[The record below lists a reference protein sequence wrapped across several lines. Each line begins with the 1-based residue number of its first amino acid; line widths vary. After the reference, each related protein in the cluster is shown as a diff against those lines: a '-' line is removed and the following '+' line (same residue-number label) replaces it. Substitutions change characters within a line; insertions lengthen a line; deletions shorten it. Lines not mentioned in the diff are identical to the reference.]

1 MSKETFRASGTTQ
14 GLTENMQILTG
25 QRGDR
30 LDKALTLRSAAELGL
45 IGLKRNN
52 SGTVIPVAPESGS
65 DSDPT
70 WKDVQNPHAPVNAA
84 VTGAFHTITL
94 TWDAPTY
101 RGHSFAEVLRSEVDN
116 PSTAV
121 RIGTTLAN
129 VYADT
134 VGKEFTA
141 YYWVRFVNKNGMV
154 GPINAV
160 AGLHASTSAMV
171 DEIIASATNFAIY
184 NPAKPSEKE
193 IIFGVTDDGKVAIRE
208 AVIKGATIQILQAE
222 KITADYV
229 RAGVSISAPLITG
242 GSFDMGNAYM
252 QDGAGGFGLGG
263 PYSAWAK
270 GWYTLITADGYIYT
284 NRLRAEGGYVKN
296 MTIDNCVINEN
307 CEVRG
312 TLYAEK
318 IVGDVAKTLSTMT
331 PNSTLSFPE
340 FKRARKLVAWF
351 PWVRTTD
358 DGGWHT
364 VRLTINGLTY
374 TTQRYVNSGISED
387 FGGFCVEI
395 SLPANQVGTVSF
407 ALRSDAGSMS
417 VIGPLVATAFIQ

>member
-101 RGHSFAEVLRSEVDN
+101 RGHSFAEVLRSELDN

-129 VYADT
+129 VYSDA
-134 VGKEFTA
+134 VGKGFTA

-154 GPINAV
+154 GPINTS
-160 AGLHASTSAMV
+160 AGLHASTSADV

-184 NPAKPSEKE
+184 NPAKPAEKE

-208 AVIKGATIQILQAE
+208 AVIKAATIQILQAE

-229 RAGVSISAPLITG
+229 RAGVSISAPLISG

-252 QDGAGGFGLGG
+252 KDGAGGFGLGG
-263 PYSAWAK
+263 PYSAWTK

-296 MTIDNCVINEN
+296 MTMSNCVVDDT
-307 CEVRG
+307 CEVHG

-318 IVGDVAKTLSTMT
+318 IVGDIVRSYALGGSGSVYLS
-331 PNSTLSFPE
+331 PQKF
-340 FKRARKLVAWF
+340 ARKVSVSLNVSSGNRTSYITVYKDGVAF
-351 PWVRTTD
+351 GSLSSEQFDAGVTWVNTVAFGQAETT
-358 DGGWHT
+358 
-364 VRLTINGLTY
+364 I
-374 TTQRYVNSGISED
+374 
-387 FGGFCVEI
+387 
-395 SLPANQVGTVSF
+395 PANIGCTISVGSSLASRGSTSAMVIVS
-407 ALRSDAGSMS
+407 L
-417 VIGPLVATAFIQ
+417 AT